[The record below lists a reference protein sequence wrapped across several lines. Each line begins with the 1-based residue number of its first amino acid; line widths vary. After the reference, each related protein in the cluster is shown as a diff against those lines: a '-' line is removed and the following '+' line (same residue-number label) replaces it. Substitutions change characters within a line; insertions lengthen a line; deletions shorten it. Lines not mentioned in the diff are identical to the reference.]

1 MTSPVPHLSLSP
13 KLPPAN
19 PHSVR
24 RPEEFFHKC
33 ILITSFPICVPGGRT
48 RPGRWKVLNGSRN
61 EEEGQVTQRKGA
73 PLSRESM
80 SPVGH
85 DGIRGVRVCN
95 PSTQHGP
102 WQRRHTDTTNGLKR
116 ITAGEPHTQK
126 MGALDRWRSP
136 RPRAGQSG

>member
-1 MTSPVPHLSLSP
+1 MYSDHLFSNLCS
-13 KLPPAN
+13 
-19 PHSVR
+19 R
-24 RPEEFFHKC
+24 RPHTAWSMEGAH
-33 ILITSFPICVPGGRT
+33 
-48 RPGRWKVLNGSRN
+48 GSRN
-61 EEEGQVTQRKGA
+61 EEEGRATQGKGA

-85 DGIRGVRVCN
+85 DGIRGVHVCN

-102 WQRRHTDTTNGLKR
+102 WQRRHTDMTNGLKR
-116 ITAGEPHTQK
+116 ITAGEPHTRK